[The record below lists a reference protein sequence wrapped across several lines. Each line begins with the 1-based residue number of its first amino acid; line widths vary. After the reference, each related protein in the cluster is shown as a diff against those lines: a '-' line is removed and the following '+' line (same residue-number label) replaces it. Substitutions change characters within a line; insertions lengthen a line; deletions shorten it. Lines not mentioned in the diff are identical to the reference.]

1 MEWHALVT
9 ADGACIIEVLELI
22 GYPVPPVLIEKSQS
36 VSSLSLSIVHLP
48 SSTDI
53 PTDRLYIISQ

>member
-1 MEWHALVT
+1 MGWHALVA

-36 VSSLSLSIVHLP
+36 MISLSLSL
-48 SSTDI
+48 
-53 PTDRLYIISQ
+53 SQ

>member
-1 MEWHALVT
+1 MGWHALVT

-36 VSSLSLSIVHLP
+36 MSSLSLSL
-48 SSTDI
+48 SLSLS
-53 PTDRLYIISQ
+53 RSLSQ